1 MRCDTRPRS
10 PFALAGLLA
19 AAFLVGCTPLNL
31 RDNLSLWRSDP
42 QPQTPTRVV
51 AFWTDEVLSQPGKTP
66 VRGFAGRVMFYNDKD
81 KGKDKGKDMQ
91 SVVVEGTFTVF
102 AFEDT
107 DGDGGYSAPEKR
119 FVYLPEQLKKYYSPS
134 ELGPSYS
141 LWLPWDEVGGPERK
155 LCLIAR
161 FEPRKDPPVVSGPAH
176 KVLPGT
182 PPQPGEPGSKV
193 MRMTKSESPR
203 PVRPVAFDAA
213 IPPQSP
219 PAPAAAAFTID
230 VPREFAERSQHPAG
244 QATDPQAGP
253 GAGSAR
259 PAESVTSQPLN
270 RSAVHAPAVGSGEP
284 RSGEAVPDSAGAATP
299 ADRYARPRF
308 PAQREPAARP
318 RYDPVRR
325 QPLPATW
332 QPRLPPTPRSDW
344 PGAAQES
351 PSTDGSAPR

>member
-1 MRCDTRPRS
+1 MRCDTRPQS
-10 PFALAGLLA
+10 LFALAGLLA

-31 RDNLSLWRSDP
+31 RDNLSLWSSDP
-42 QPQTPTRVV
+42 KPQTPTRVV

-66 VRGFAGRVMFYNDKD
+66 VRGFAGRIMFYNDK
-81 KGKDKGKDMQ
+81 GKDKDKDKQ
-91 SVVVEGTFTVF
+91 TVPVEGTFTVF
-102 AFEDT
+102 GFEDT

-119 FVYLPEQLKKYYSPS
+119 FVYLPEQLKKYCSPS

-141 LWLPWDEVGGPERK
+141 FWLPWDEVGGPERK

-182 PPQPGEPGSKV
+182 PPRPGEPGSKV
-193 MRMTKSESPR
+193 MRMTKIESPS
-203 PVRPVAFDAA
+203 PVRQVAYGAA
-213 IPPQSP
+213 VPPGSP
-219 PAPAAAAFTID
+219 PAPAAAAITID
-230 VPREFAERSQHPAG
+230 VPREFAQRSQNPAG
-244 QATDPQAGP
+244 QATDPQP
-253 GAGSAR
+253 SLGAESAR

-270 RSAVHAPAVGSGEP
+270 RSAVHAPAVESGEP
-284 RSGEAVPDSAGAATP
+284 RSGEAAPDSAGAATP

-308 PAQREPAARP
+308 PAQREPVARP

-332 QPRLPPTPRSDW
+332 QHRLPPTPRSDW
-344 PGAAQES
+344 PGSAQES
-351 PSTDGSAPR
+351 PSNDGSAPR